1 MNNKSAKL
9 GQNSDFI
16 AGEASPKIN
25 DYKGFDEEF
34 EDALSTPQN
43 LVVGYRFENEAAC
56 LKTWIESESKY
67 SDPPKIR
74 DLDPL
79 KNAILQ
85 YAEFLSPQKTKKNRP
100 THRSLKDSISIISK
114 RGGIKEFKSTNNL
127 LLKAMFKLEKCGIK
141 ENNINF
147 ISILKQ
153 QIISLKTQGDRNKKN
168 NKSTIERLTS
178 FVKLVADYKE
188 CLTHNKSAA
197 ELDLELREFK
207 VEIDSFKESRNLPPT
222 TPTLEVMARMI
233 IQHEAQRPFFA
244 LYRFLIEAG
253 IIEHEG
259 QHYWIDD
266 SKIRQMKKRK
276 TARLKKSRYR
286 AE

>member
-1 MNNKSAKL
+1 
-9 GQNSDFI
+9 
-16 AGEASPKIN
+16 
-25 DYKGFDEEF
+25 
-34 EDALSTPQN
+34 
-43 LVVGYRFENEAAC
+43 
-56 LKTWIESESKY
+56 
-67 SDPPKIR
+67 
-74 DLDPL
+74 
-79 KNAILQ
+79 LQ

-127 LLKAMFKLEKCGIK
+127 LLKAMYKLEKCGIK

-153 QIISLKTQGDRNKKN
+153 QIISLNTQGNRNKKN

-178 FVKLVADYKE
+178 FVKLVADYEE